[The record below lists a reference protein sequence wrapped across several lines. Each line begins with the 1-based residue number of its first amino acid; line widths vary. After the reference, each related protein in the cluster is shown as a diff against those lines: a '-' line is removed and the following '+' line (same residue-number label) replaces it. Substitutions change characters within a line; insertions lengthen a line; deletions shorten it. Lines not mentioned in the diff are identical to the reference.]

1 MQLRSDGQAL
11 VLYPGL
17 QSSVREQDEK
27 RKISGQPV
35 RAQEITALISW
46 ESGCWVEQRKPGW
59 ELPTTKTM
67 NLKSHDPEPL
77 TISPHDGKTDL
88 EHLGHLDLLQ

>member
-1 MQLRSDGQAL
+1 MKNDREARAIHPPPPQGGLYASSGAVRMQLRSDGQAL
-11 VLYPGL
+11 VLYPVL

-46 ESGCWVEQRKPGW
+46 ESGC
-59 ELPTTKTM
+59 
-67 NLKSHDPEPL
+67 
-77 TISPHDGKTDL
+77 
-88 EHLGHLDLLQ
+88 